1 MIGAAR
7 CATWLTTNPLCL
19 RAEPIYPCRFAVRP
33 SFTFMAA
40 ITLRTYTFLDALQ
53 PQLATFMGKTARGFL
68 PVPGQASLWVEI
80 APGIAINL
88 VTDAALKA
96 TRVQPAVQV
105 VERAY
110 GLLEVHAHDKGE
122 VMAAGRTILA
132 HLELAEDARLKP
144 KVVTNQIIRAV
155 EAYQTQII
163 NRNSAGMMVL
173 PGESL
178 FIFETEPAGYVVLA
192 ANEAEK
198 AAHIRLVHIQ
208 PYGAFGRLY
217 LSGPEAE
224 IDAAAEA
231 ANLAIKSVTGIEPK
245 KFVDR

>member
-1 MIGAAR
+1 M
-7 CATWLTTNPLCL
+7 
-19 RAEPIYPCRFAVRP
+19 
-33 SFTFMAA
+33 A
-40 ITLRTYTFLDALQ
+40 ITLRTYVFLDALQ
-53 PQLATFMGKTARGFL
+53 PQLATFIGKTARGFL
-68 PVPGQASLWVEI
+68 PIPGQASLWIEI
-80 APGIAINL
+80 APGIAINR

-110 GLLEVHAHDKGE
+110 GLLEVHDNDQGE
-122 VMAAGRTILA
+122 VLSAGATVLK
-132 HLELAEDARLKP
+132 HLELAETERLAP
-144 KVVTNQIIRAV
+144 KVVTNQILRSV

-178 FIFETEPAGYVVLA
+178 FILETEPAGYAVLA

-198 AAHIRLVHIQ
+198 AANVHLVNIT

-217 LSGPEAE
+217 MSGPEAE

-231 ANLAIKSVTGIEPK
+231 ATAALAAVKGKSPQ

>member
-1 MIGAAR
+1 M
-7 CATWLTTNPLCL
+7 
-19 RAEPIYPCRFAVRP
+19 
-33 SFTFMAA
+33 S

-53 PQLATFMGKTARGFL
+53 PQLATFIGKTARGFL

-80 APGIAINL
+80 APGIAINR

-96 TRVQPAVQV
+96 TKVQPAVQV

-110 GLLEVHAHDKGE
+110 GLLEVHADDKGE
-122 VMAAGRTILA
+122 VLAAGSTILR
-132 HLELAEDARLKP
+132 HLEVEEEGRLKP
-144 KVVTNQIIRAV
+144 SVVTNQVIRSV
-155 EAYQTQII
+155 EPYQTQII

-173 PGESL
+173 PGDSL
-178 FIFETEPAGYVVLA
+178 FLLETQPAGYIVLA

-198 AAHIRLVHIQ
+198 AAHIALVNVR

-217 LSGPEAE
+217 LAGPEAE
-224 IDAAAEA
+224 IDAAAQA
-231 ANLAIKSVTGIEPK
+231 ATSAIASVTGLEPQ